1 MNAPMNKPKGQR
13 RKFWSWGYEG
23 QDIPE
28 SEVTSMHERVAKRL
42 GMSDFTILKDPTL
55 DEIEIRAPRITPP
68 ASLASFCTTEKWDR
82 VAHTYGKSFRDIAMI
97 YKRKY
102 PNPPDVVAYPRD
114 EKDIC
119 GGSRLVWREW
129 VCSRAFRG
137 WVECHWW
144 HQSAGR

>member
-1 MNAPMNKPKGQR
+1 MNKPKGQR

-114 EKDIC
+114 EKDIAAV
-119 GGSRLVWREW
+119 LD
-129 VCSRAFRG
+129 
-137 WVECHWW
+137 
-144 HQSAGR
+144 